1 LSFGTDT
8 WTSPNHKAFVAFTVH
23 LEDNREPL
31 AMLLDIVEVP
41 KSHTGSNL
49 VLAFTKVLREFG
61 IGDKVRTRYMRE

>member
-1 LSFGTDT
+1 MSFVTDA

-23 LEDNREPL
+23 LEDNGSPL

-49 VLAFTKVLREFG
+49 ALTFIKVLREFG
-61 IGDKVRTRYMRE
+61 ISDKVRTSIQE